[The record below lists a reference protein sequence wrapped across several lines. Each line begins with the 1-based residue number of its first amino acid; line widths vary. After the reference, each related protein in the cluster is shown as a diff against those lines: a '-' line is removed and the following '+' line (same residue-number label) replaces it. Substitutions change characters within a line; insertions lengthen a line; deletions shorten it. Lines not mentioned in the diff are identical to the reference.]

1 MVDQRFHRA
10 LHLAALGRHH
20 LAVEAR
26 HRPFGHLVEALLHD
40 ARRLAH
46 FLDAHHEPVIAVE
59 IGANRNVEVHAV
71 IDVVG
76 LRLANVP
83 GNAGAADHRA
93 GKAPFQRVF
102 LADHGDVDVALL
114 EDAVVDHQAHR
125 ILEQARQAGV
135 EPVGNVRQQLE
146 WHILMHA
153 AGPEIGRMHA
163 RARCAFEEV
172 EAILANFE
180 QPQVG
185 RHRAHVHHMAAK
197 VQHVIADA
205 REFREEDAQI
215 LRAQRH
221 FQVQQLFDRQD
232 IAMLHAER
240 RAIVEPVEIGQRLQ
254 IGLVLDQLFGAA
266 VQQADM
272 RVATLDDFAVQL
284 HDEAQNAVRR
294 GVLRTEVDRVIL
306 DLGVTIGRIGRVGA
320 MVQFV
325 QIVGHYALSSGLA
338 APLPSSV

>member
-1 MVDQRFHRA
+1 
-10 LHLAALGRHH
+10 
-20 LAVEAR
+20 
-26 HRPFGHLVEALLHD
+26 
-40 ARRLAH
+40 
-46 FLDAHHEPVIAVE
+46 
-59 IGANRNVEVHAV
+59 
-71 IDVVG
+71 
-76 LRLANVP
+76 
-83 GNAGAADHRA
+83 
-93 GKAPFQRVF
+93 
-102 LADHGDVDVALL
+102 
-114 EDAVVDHQAHR
+114 
-125 ILEQARQAGV
+125 
-135 EPVGNVRQQLE
+135 
-146 WHILMHA
+146 MHA

-185 RHRAHVHHMAAK
+185 RHRAHVHHMAAQ

-205 REFREEDAQI
+205 REFREEHAQI

-221 FQVQQLFDRQD
+221 FQVQQLFDRQN

-272 RVATLDDFAVQL
+272 RVASLDDFAVQL

-320 MVQFV
+320 MVQFI